1 MTMYFADKIKLIA
14 ITVTENSMG
23 DKIEKETETEV
34 FANKRSIRQS
44 EFYQAA
50 ATGLRPE
57 IMFEVWSEE
66 YSNQPRLKYNN
77 EPYTI
82 IRTYEKGEITE
93 LVCQGLVND

>member
-1 MTMYFADKIKLIA
+1 MYFSDKIELIA

-23 DKIEKETETEV
+23 DMIETETKTEV

-66 YSNQPRLKYNN
+66 YSNQPKLKYNN
-77 EPYTI
+77 KLYTI
-82 IRTYEKGEITE
+82 IRAYDKGEITE
-93 LVCQGLVND
+93 LVCQGLVNN

>member
-1 MTMYFADKIKLIA
+1 MYFSDKIELIA

-23 DKIEKETETEV
+23 DMIETETETEV

-66 YSNQPRLKYNN
+66 YSNQPRLEYGGKQ
-77 EPYTI
+77 YTI
-82 IRTYEKGEITE
+82 IRAYDKGEITE
-93 LVCQGLVND
+93 LVCQGLVNN

>member
-1 MTMYFADKIKLIA
+1 MLFRDVVKLISVA
-14 ITVTENSMG
+14 VTENDMG

-66 YSNQPRLKYNN
+66 YSNQPRLEYGSKQ
-77 EPYTI
+77 YTI
-82 IRTYEKGEITE
+82 IRAYDKGEITE
-93 LVCQGLVND
+93 LVCQGLVNN

>member
-1 MTMYFADKIKLIA
+1 MYFSDKIKLIV

-23 DKIEKETETEV
+23 DMIETETKTEV

-66 YSNQPRLKYNN
+66 YSNQPRLEYGSKQ
-77 EPYTI
+77 YTI
-82 IRTYEKGEITE
+82 IRAYGKGEITE
-93 LVCQGLVND
+93 LVCQGLVNN